1 MSPNFA
7 SPPSLVATNTSK
19 CCCIQDKQK
28 SGCLFQ
34 FRPAHVDFSFIEKH
48 NCLCFTSE
56 VVFPPKSICC
66 CIFQNHTLWIEVA
79 SHFNLD
85 RLLRYGIH
93 IMWKYKDY
101 HVPARLRHLLQFM
114 RIKENGLG
122 RTQNGSHLPSDYM
135 TQGPSLA
142 HYDIITGPV
151 VLG

>member
-7 SPPSLVATNTSK
+7 SPPSPVATNISK

-48 NCLCFTSE
+48 NCLCFASE
-56 VVFPPKSICC
+56 FVFPPKGIRC
-66 CIFQNHTLWIEVA
+66 CIFQNHTLWTEVA
-79 SHFNLD
+79 SH
-85 RLLRYGIH
+85 LRYGIH
-93 IMWKYKDY
+93 IMDCGWKYKDY
-101 HVPARLRHLLQFM
+101 YVSARLRHQLQFL

-135 TQGPSLA
+135 TQGPLPSLA
-142 HYDIITGPV
+142 HYDITGPV
-151 VLG
+151 VVVC